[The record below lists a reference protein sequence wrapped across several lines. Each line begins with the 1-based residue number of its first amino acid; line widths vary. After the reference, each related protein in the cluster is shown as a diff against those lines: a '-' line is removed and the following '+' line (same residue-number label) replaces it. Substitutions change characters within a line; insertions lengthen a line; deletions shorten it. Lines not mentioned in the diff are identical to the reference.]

1 MIACLAEIRLVEKVF
16 VLDATASQQQK
27 AAELAIRIS
36 SWPCLL
42 LESLGRVG
50 NQTGLTGVLHHMKI
64 ATLRSTGIKKKAKRK
79 KKIERKQHI
88 KGARTSGVRI
98 WRLIHG

>member
-1 MIACLAEIRLVEKVF
+1 MIACLAEIRLVDKVF

-36 SWPCLL
+36 SWPSLL

-50 NQTGLTGVLHHMKI
+50 NQTGLTEVLHHMKI
-64 ATLRSTGIKKKAKRK
+64 ATLRSTGIKKSKKENENRK
-79 KKIERKQHI
+79 KTTYQ
-88 KGARTSGVRI
+88 GARTSGVRI
-98 WRLIHG
+98 WRLIQG